1 MNTSKI
7 SVRYAKAL
15 FETALEEKKTEKI
28 NNDMSLLSEI
38 IQIPEFRDFLINPVI
53 FPSKKLEIFKSI
65 FKTKVDNLTEN
76 LFKLLTKNK
85 RECYLRAIA
94 RNYSDFYRKHYGI
107 KSVELITVFSAD
119 KKLKDDVSKII
130 EKEFNTKVELSDQMN
145 PDIIGGFIL
154 TVGGMQYDTSV
165 SAKLKKI
172 KKELLKA

>member
-1 MNTSKI
+1 MNTNRI

-15 FETALEEKKTEKI
+15 FEAALEEKKAEKI
-28 NNDMSLLSEI
+28 NNDIQLLSETVI
-38 IQIPEFRDFLINPVI
+38 IPEFRSFLENPVV
-53 FPSKKLEIFKSI
+53 FPSKKQEVFNAI
-65 FKTKVDNLTEN
+65 FKTKVDNLTVN
-76 LFKLLTKNK
+76 FFRLLTNNK
-85 RECYLRAIA
+85 REFYLKAIA
-94 RNYSDFYRKHYGI
+94 RNFSDFYRKHYGI